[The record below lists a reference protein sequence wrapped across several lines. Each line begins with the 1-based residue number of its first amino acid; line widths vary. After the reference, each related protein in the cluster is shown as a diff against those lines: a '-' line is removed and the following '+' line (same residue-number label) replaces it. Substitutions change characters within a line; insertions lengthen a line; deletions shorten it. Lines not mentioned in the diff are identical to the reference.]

1 MLYLFLG
8 YALVGLLILLGI
20 PLEDNLTNGQY
31 VFVILLSIFLD
42 FLPVFGFL
50 GGRYLSKQSK
60 LHWETLLSLGV
71 VVGVATQI
79 MLPRLGLGT
88 TEGDSWWY
96 IPAILFFAIAFIPPK
111 LEKWR
116 FKQERQLTS

>member
-50 GGRYLSKQSK
+50 GGRYFSKQPK

-71 VVGVATQI
+71 VVGVATQVV
-79 MLPRLGLGT
+79 LPRLGLGT
-88 TEGDSWWY
+88 AGGDSWWV
-96 IPAILFFAIAFIPPK
+96 IPATLFFAIAFIPPK